1 MRLVLHAPRRT
12 SGPAPDTG
20 LCRIGPIGKSARRHL
35 VIGKPARRHHGDA
48 EPRYGKTVAPGV
60 QNYDYGTGREGKG
73 RDGSTFVCHYRDED
87 YGPELRCVYNI
98 RLGSSLRIFEAQM
111 HQCSRSSGFRR
122 QDASLSLSG
131 SVGRRTSRTMT
142 ATEFG
147 RSVLC
152 GQQCSPRCSFG
163 SLTLDPSL
171 HMFTVQNTTH
181 GFSCW
186 YAILQPLEDEG
197 MSLYANDR
205 KSSL

>member
-1 MRLVLHAPRRT
+1 MGGPEVWILVRDSVWRRPITFELNIRRVGRTRQSCVELFPCTEMRLVLHAPRRT

-98 RLGSSLRIFEAQM
+98 RLGSSLRM
-111 HQCSRSSGFRR
+111 
-122 QDASLSLSG
+122 
-131 SVGRRTSRTMT
+131 
-142 ATEFG
+142 
-147 RSVLC
+147 
-152 GQQCSPRCSFG
+152 
-163 SLTLDPSL
+163 
-171 HMFTVQNTTH
+171 
-181 GFSCW
+181 
-186 YAILQPLEDEG
+186 
-197 MSLYANDR
+197 
-205 KSSL
+205 